1 METWAWIY
9 TWYITGWLGENLH
22 IMYILCVYV
31 NVWERK
37 SEREREKSHN
47 CTMSSLLDLLM
58 GNEEKDNPGLLS
70 GDNTILGKNQP
81 SYVISYRIA
90 CLRNR
95 LEGIQTPLH
104 VYICTDTC
112 AHFLFW
118 NFLSQICLKS
128 KWVEL
133 KQGVGEKE
141 PSKNFVQPS
150 KFFKSELIN
159 NISQLPNHAPRR
171 LALYFDLEKKCWA
184 FKEQRRKA
192 FAILPCFPPS
202 PPSDHSISPSFFF
215 FFFFNKVCLLSFAFL
230 PCL

>member
-1 METWAWIY
+1 
-9 TWYITGWLGENLH
+9 
-22 IMYILCVYV
+22 MYILCVYV

-47 CTMSSLLDLLM
+47 CAMSSLLDLLM

-112 AHFLFW
+112 THFLF
-118 NFLSQICLKS
+118 
-128 KWVEL
+128 
-133 KQGVGEKE
+133 
-141 PSKNFVQPS
+141 
-150 KFFKSELIN
+150 
-159 NISQLPNHAPRR
+159 
-171 LALYFDLEKKCWA
+171 
-184 FKEQRRKA
+184 
-192 FAILPCFPPS
+192 
-202 PPSDHSISPSFFF
+202 
-215 FFFFNKVCLLSFAFL
+215 
-230 PCL
+230 